1 MKRWVS
7 LFILFLLPVALL
19 AEHHTPLKL
28 GVLAYRPKQ
37 QVLKQ
42 WQPIADYLQT
52 SLARSVELAVYNHTE
67 IEQAVEQRNID
78 LIITTANQFILL
90 QQTYN
95 LSSPLATLIMHE
107 GSYHTNSYG
116 SIIFTR
122 MDRNDINAL
131 QDLIDKRIA
140 AVSLRAFGGY
150 QIPSYE
156 LVEAGLPVPSGD
168 RLLITGQ
175 PQDNVI
181 RAVLDGRADVG
192 FVRAGLLETLAG
204 EGKLD
209 LSQFKIINQQQL
221 PDFPYVVSTRLYPEW
236 PVAIMPHIDPVLASR
251 LAATLYLM
259 PDDTLE
265 GSDLNLHGFG
275 IPANYDVVEK
285 LLRRLRLPPFDRPA
299 AISLVDLWHHY
310 GWWISILSALL
321 LLLAAT
327 SISLVIVVQ
336 RSRRSLRTLQQM
348 AAKEK
353 LLLTSLVEGVYG
365 IDTAGRCIFINPA
378 ALNILGLKEEEV
390 IGQDTHALFH
400 AHRED
405 DSSYPAEHCPV
416 LQALLDGEK
425 RELEDMFIHKD
436 GHKIPVWMGVST
448 MQQAGGTL
456 GAVVTFQDITER
468 KQHEKELASYHRN
481 LEEAVQERTEELRL
495 ARDAAEAANK
505 AKSVFLANMSHE
517 LRTPLNAILGFS
529 QLMVRDTSLRE
540 SQRESLDIINNSGKH
555 LLNLINDV
563 LEIAKIEAGK
573 VQLELSNFDLHEM
586 VREVADMMMLRARQK
601 GLQLELDQS
610 SEFPR
615 FIKGDEARLRQIL
628 VNLVSNAVKFTSEG
642 SVTMR
647 LAVMEDAHHHL
658 LIEIEDTGPGIS
670 ESDQQRL
677 FKPFVQLPAGS
688 AKGGTG
694 LGLSIVSQFVQM
706 MEGRITVESTPG
718 KGSLFRVELPLQ
730 EADETQVSLLGE
742 TQRGRVIG
750 LAPGQ
755 KTRRILIV
763 EDQIN
768 NQLLLSKLMTDIGME
783 VKTAENGE
791 ECIALYK
798 TWRPDL
804 IWMDRRMPVMDGE
817 EATRRIRQLPGGDR
831 VKIVAVTASAFTE
844 EQHQI
849 LASGMDGFV
858 RKPYRFSEIYESLA
872 QQLGLKLLYRDTSG
886 GESPFPTTLTTEM
899 LAELDDGLRN
909 ELRDALDTLDSERIT
924 TVIHNIDSKNHRLA
938 QTLGHLADNYDY
950 PAILATLDETR
961 PSPQE
966 GV

>member
-1 MKRWVS
+1 M
-7 LFILFLLPVALL
+7 
-19 AEHHTPLKL
+19 
-28 GVLAYRPKQ
+28 
-37 QVLKQ
+37 
-42 WQPIADYLQT
+42 
-52 SLARSVELAVYNHTE
+52 
-67 IEQAVEQRNID
+67 
-78 LIITTANQFILL
+78 
-90 QQTYN
+90 
-95 LSSPLATLIMHE
+95 
-107 GSYHTNSYG
+107 
-116 SIIFTR
+116 
-122 MDRNDINAL
+122 
-131 QDLIDKRIA
+131 
-140 AVSLRAFGGY
+140 
-150 QIPSYE
+150 
-156 LVEAGLPVPSGD
+156 
-168 RLLITGQ
+168 
-175 PQDNVI
+175 
-181 RAVLDGRADVG
+181 
-192 FVRAGLLETLAG
+192 
-204 EGKLD
+204 
-209 LSQFKIINQQQL
+209 
-221 PDFPYVVSTRLYPEW
+221 
-236 PVAIMPHIDPVLASR
+236 
-251 LAATLYLM
+251 
-259 PDDTLE
+259 
-265 GSDLNLHGFG
+265 
-275 IPANYDVVEK
+275 
-285 LLRRLRLPPFDRPA
+285 
-299 AISLVDLWHHY
+299 
-310 GWWISILSALL
+310 
-321 LLLAAT
+321 
-327 SISLVIVVQ
+327 IVVQ